1 MIRYKNG
8 VKAVTFCTVA
18 VILFS
23 CTYKVFSWKDTGGGY
38 LSSMKTFYGLE
49 RDVVDVL
56 FLGSSHCYCSI
67 NPAVLWEKYGIAAF
81 SLSISG
87 QDLASSYH
95 CMKEALKTQQP
106 RVVCVEMYYTNF
118 HGYQIKGNMYRNL
131 LGYQISQNF
140 ADAVGDI
147 AEAEEVRELLLKWP
161 IIHTRY
167 AELTEKD
174 FRQDEMMRTYIGH
187 AGGFYGENIGEI
199 SVYQGEEQIAIGEE
213 EEIWLERIFDLAEEK
228 GVELCFFLAPFGA
241 DEETQM
247 RYRYVESLAEAH
259 QVPFL
264 NLIALHQELGLDVE
278 QDFTDTGHTNSYGA
292 LKVSDHLGG
301 YLSERYE
308 LQDRRGDERYRLWEE
323 NLLIWNH
330 QMQNRSLQQTAD
342 LGAYLDAVKMYRD
355 DYIYIVFSQGE
366 YLAEAED
373 LADRLEGVGIGEEF
387 FDREG
392 VWVIEDGTVLYQT
405 VGEDCFRHM
414 RIGGSD
420 LLINRDGDE
429 LQIVI
434 DRQEYG
440 KASQGIDIIVY
451 DKALGQ
457 IVDEVG
463 FQALREYIC
472 VR

>member
-1 MIRYKNG
+1 
-8 VKAVTFCTVA
+8 
-18 VILFS
+18 
-23 CTYKVFSWKDTGGGY
+23 
-38 LSSMKTFYGLE
+38 
-49 RDVVDVL
+49 
-56 FLGSSHCYCSI
+56 
-67 NPAVLWEKYGIAAF
+67 
-81 SLSISG
+81 
-87 QDLASSYH
+87 
-95 CMKEALKTQQP
+95 
-106 RVVCVEMYYTNF
+106 
-118 HGYQIKGNMYRNL
+118 
-131 LGYQISQNF
+131 
-140 ADAVGDI
+140 
-147 AEAEEVRELLLKWP
+147 
-161 IIHTRY
+161 
-167 AELTEKD
+167 
-174 FRQDEMMRTYIGH
+174 
-187 AGGFYGENIGEI
+187 
-199 SVYQGEEQIAIGEE
+199 
-213 EEIWLERIFDLAEEK
+213 
-228 GVELCFFLAPFGA
+228 
-241 DEETQM
+241 M

-405 VGEDCFRHM
+405 VGEDCFRYM

-420 LLINRDGDE
+420 LLINRGGDE

-440 KASQGIDIIVY
+440 KASQGIDIVVY

-463 FQALREYIC
+463 FQALGEYIC